1 MRKFDKSKT
10 IADGYRPIYA
20 NNAFTMVNLNASI
33 KSMKELHGFCTCNSL
48 PAGRIAKL
56 QGGYYILDDDSRWQ
70 LLSGSLENVTF
81 GTLFNKLNNLNKQV
95 MRPTEENKQQT
106 PEEAAEKYGKLNA
119 SGYFVEPKSKAFLDG
134 AKWQQ
139 QRSYTEEEMKQFARN
154 YFREVKL
161 DMSNTAWDDLA
172 DRCFEQF
179 KKK

>member
-1 MRKFDKSKT
+1 MKKFDKSKT

-81 GTLFNKLNNLNKQV
+81 ETLFNKLNNLNKQA
-95 MRPTEENKQQT
+95 MRPAQENKQ
-106 PEEAAEKYGKLNA
+106 ESLEKIDYLESFINQFTEGHELQQLLN
-119 SGYFVEPKSKAFLDG
+119 SDWTVERFLIWLKFNNFKINKS
-134 AKWQQ
+134 
-139 QRSYTEEEMKQFARN
+139 
-154 YFREVKL
+154 
-161 DMSNTAWDDLA
+161 
-172 DRCFEQF
+172 
-179 KKK
+179 